1 MLEEKRESKRI
12 NLSLP
17 MDYVVLDSEDKE
29 LDSTICKNVSE
40 GGLKV
45 VFKKFYP
52 PKTRFLIRLNL
63 AGMNRI
69 IEAIAESAWSYN
81 MHFADTYYNGL
92 HFVDLNK
99 TYKKQLKEYLMLK
112 EITAPKD

>member
-45 VFKKFYP
+45 VFKKF
-52 PKTRFLIRLNL
+52 
-63 AGMNRI
+63 
-69 IEAIAESAWSYN
+69 
-81 MHFADTYYNGL
+81 
-92 HFVDLNK
+92 
-99 TYKKQLKEYLMLK
+99 
-112 EITAPKD
+112 